1 MSSTKYIEK
10 NDYTRVLLTET
21 LPYETPI
28 IFSNDGLY
36 ERIKCIND
44 FPEFEKKLIR
54 LIIYGEKPT
63 VSKKSKQIKPTKPY
77 LYKICKDSVNFR
89 RLALLHPISQ
99 HQIKLFYEKYAS
111 LILHYCSISP
121 ASIRS
126 PKGIASTFYTKGL
139 WENLYQYKEN
149 QVSSVEKD
157 ALVKHMPSFFSY
169 NGYDRLYKFF
179 NSSEYFSLEKR
190 FRVQMSLDVSKC
202 FDSIY
207 THSITWATKDKAFT
221 KDNLNRNS
229 FGDAFDTLIRHGND
243 NETNG
248 IPIGPEVSRVF
259 SEIIFQKIDLLT
271 IEKLKSEGIDLKFD
285 INYVFKR
292 YVDDVYIF
300 ADNQEIAE
308 KIYAIYSDSLV
319 SFNLHTNV
327 SKSSITTRP
336 FASSKSRLIHEISNL
351 SNNFFDKFLEI
362 DGLRKLKPKKI
373 YRSSRLAKSFIESI
387 KVLCVHNN
395 VGYDEV
401 SSFVISSLTN
411 RVKRLIDTHE
421 VLNEEKSNYYH
432 VLKTI
437 LEVAFFLYEVAPSV
451 GASYKLSTM
460 IIFIIRFCRHYSLYE
475 EEIALKIFGLTND
488 LMLNESNRKQSISLE
503 GFIHLEFLNILLAV
517 RELGDLYLLPEI
529 TLKKLFLDQ
538 AELSYFTVTSCLFY
552 IKDDSKYD
560 TIRLALINYINQKLS
575 NLEDITI
582 NSEKAYL
589 LLDILSC
596 PYIPNSDRERLVQ
609 AVAFLLKISLNNSE
623 ISNLSHSF
631 KSQCWHTD
639 WSNVDLLNL
648 LEKKE
653 LKQSYS

>member
-1 MSSTKYIEK
+1 MSAARYIEK
-10 NDYTRVLLTET
+10 SDYTRVLLTET

-36 ERIKCIND
+36 ERIKYIND
-44 FPEFEKKLIR
+44 FSEFEKKLIK

-63 VSKKSKQIKPTKPY
+63 GNGRNKQIKHTKPY
-77 LYKICKDSVNFR
+77 LYKICKDNISFR

-99 HQIKLFYEKYAS
+99 YQTKLFYEKYTS

-126 PKGIASTFYTKGL
+126 PKDIASTFYTKGL

-149 QVSSVEKD
+149 QVSSVAKD
-157 ALVKHMPSFFSY
+157 AFVKHMPSFFSY
-169 NGYDRLYKFF
+169 KGYDRLYKFF
-179 NSSEYFSLEKR
+179 NSSEYFKLEQR

-207 THSITWATKDKAFT
+207 THSIAWATKDKDFT
-221 KDNLNRNS
+221 KSNLNRNT
-229 FGDAFDTLIRHGND
+229 FGDAFDALIRHGND

-248 IPIGPEVSRVF
+248 IPIGPEVSRIF

-271 IEKLKSEGIDLKFD
+271 IEKIKSEDINLEFGID
-285 INYVFKR
+285 YVFKR

-300 ADNQEIAE
+300 ADNQETAE

-319 SFNLHTNV
+319 SFNLHTNA

-336 FASSKSRLIHEISNL
+336 FASSKSRLMHEISNL

-362 DGLRKLKPKKI
+362 DELKKLKPKKI

-395 VGYDEV
+395 VGYDEI

-411 RVKRLIDTHE
+411 RIKRLIDTNE
-421 VLNEEKSNYYH
+421 VLNEERNNYYH

-437 LEVAFFLYEVAPSV
+437 IEVAFFLYEVAPSV

-460 IIFIIRFCRHYSLYE
+460 IIFIIRFCRQYSLYE

-488 LMLNESNRKQSISLE
+488 LMLNESNRVKSISLE

-517 RELGDLYLLPEI
+517 RELGGLYLLPET

-552 IKDDSKYD
+552 IKNDSKYD
-560 TIRLALINYINQKLS
+560 NIRLELINYINKKLS

-589 LLDILSC
+589 LLDTLSC
-596 PYIPNSDRERLVQ
+596 PYISNNDSEKLVKE
-609 AVAFLLKISLNNSE
+609 VASLLKMSLNDSE

-631 KSQCWHTD
+631 RSQYWHTD
-639 WSNVDLLNL
+639 WNNVDLLNL

>member
-1 MSSTKYIEK
+1 MPSTKFIEK
-10 NDYTRVLLTET
+10 SDYTRVLLTET

-36 ERIKCIND
+36 ERIKRIDN
-44 FPEFEKKLIR
+44 FPEFEKKLIK
-54 LIIYGEKPT
+54 LIVYGEKPT
-63 VSKKSKQIKPTKPY
+63 GNNKNRPIKPTKPY
-77 LYKICKDSVNFR
+77 LYKICKNNVNYR
-89 RLALLHPISQ
+89 RLALLHPTSQ
-99 HQIKLFYEKYAS
+99 YQAKLFYEKYAS
-111 LILHYCSISP
+111 LILYYCSISP

-139 WENLYQYKEN
+139 WENLYQYKED

-157 ALVKHMPSFFSY
+157 SLVKHMPSFFSY

-179 NSSEYFSLEKR
+179 NSSEYFGLEKR

-207 THSITWATKDKAFT
+207 THSIAWATKDKSFT
-221 KDNLNRNS
+221 KDNLNKNA

-271 IEKLKSEGIDLKFD
+271 IEKLKSEDIDLKFD

-300 ADNQEIAE
+300 ADNQEVAE
-308 KIYAIYSDSLV
+308 KVYAIYSDSLI
-319 SFNLHTNV
+319 SFNLHTNL
-327 SKSSITTRP
+327 SKSSIITRP
-336 FASSKSRLIHEISNL
+336 FASSKSRLIHEIGNL
-351 SNNFFDKFLEI
+351 SNNFFDKFLEV
-362 DGLRKLKPKKI
+362 DRLRKLKPKKI

-387 KVLCVHNN
+387 KVLCIHNK
-395 VGYDEV
+395 VGYDEI

-411 RVKRLIDTHE
+411 RIKRLIDTNE
-421 VLNEEKSNYYH
+421 VLYEEKIDYYH
-432 VLKTI
+432 VLRTI

-460 IIFIIRFCRHYSLYE
+460 IIFIIRFCRHYSVYE
-475 EEIALKIFGLTND
+475 EEIALKIFALTNS
-488 LMLNESNRKQSISLE
+488 LMLNESSRMQSIPLK

-517 RELGDLYLLPEI
+517 RELGDLYLLPET

-538 AELSYFTVTSCLFY
+538 GELSYFTIISCLFY
-552 IKDDSKYD
+552 IKDDKQYD
-560 TIRLALINYINQKLS
+560 IIRLELINYINQQLS
-575 NLEDITI
+575 NLKDITI

-596 PYIPNSDRERLVQ
+596 PYFSYNDSEKLVEE
-609 AVAFLLKISLNNSE
+609 VASLLKISLNTSE
-623 ISNLSHSF
+623 ISNLTHSF
-631 KSQCWHTD
+631 KNQCWHTD

>member
-1 MSSTKYIEK
+1 MSTKRNIEK
-10 NDYTRVLLTET
+10 SDYTRVLLTET

-36 ERIKCIND
+36 ERIKCIDD

-54 LIIYGEKPT
+54 LIIYGEKLAGNN
-63 VSKKSKQIKPTKPY
+63 KNKQIKPTKPY
-77 LYKICKDSVNFR
+77 LYKICKDNVNFR

-99 HQIKLFYEKYAS
+99 YQTKLFYEKYAS

-121 ASIRS
+121 ASIRC

-139 WENLYQYKEN
+139 WENLYQYKED

-179 NSSEYFSLEKR
+179 NSSEYFRLEKR

-207 THSITWATKDKAFT
+207 THSIAWATKDKAFT
-221 KDNLNRNS
+221 KSNLNKNT

-259 SEIIFQKIDLLT
+259 AEIIFQKIDLLA
-271 IEKLKSEGIDLKFD
+271 IEKLKSEDIDLKFN
-285 INYVFKR
+285 INYMFKR

-300 ADNQEIAE
+300 ADNEETAK
-308 KIYAIYSDSLV
+308 KIYAVYSDSLV
-319 SFNLHTNV
+319 SFNLHINV

-336 FASSKSRLIHEISNL
+336 FASSKSRLMREISDL
-351 SNNFFDKFLEI
+351 SNNFFDKFLEV
-362 DGLRKLKPKKI
+362 DDLRKLRPKKI

-395 VGYDEV
+395 VGYDEI

-411 RVKRLIDTHE
+411 RVKRLIDIKE
-421 VLNEEKSNYYH
+421 VSNEEKNDYYN

-460 IIFIIRFCRHYSLYE
+460 IIFIIRFCRHYNVYE

-488 LMLNESNRKQSISLE
+488 LMLNESNRMQSISLK
-503 GFIHLEFLNILLAV
+503 GFIHLEFLNVLLAV
-517 RELGDLYLLPEI
+517 RELGDLYLLPET

-538 AELSYFTVTSCLFY
+538 SELSYFTVTSCLFY
-552 IKDDSKYD
+552 IKDDKQYEI
-560 TIRLALINYINQKLS
+560 IRLELITYINQQLS

-596 PYIPNSDRERLVQ
+596 PYISNNDSEKLVEE
-609 AVAFLLKISLNNSE
+609 VASLLKISLNTNE
-623 ISNLSHSF
+623 ISNLTHSF

-639 WSNVDLLNL
+639 WSNIDILNL

>member
-1 MSSTKYIEK
+1 MSATKYIEK
-10 NDYTRVLLTET
+10 SDYTRVLLTET

-36 ERIKCIND
+36 ERIKRIDD
-44 FPEFEKKLIR
+44 FPEFEKKLIG
-54 LIIYGEKPT
+54 LIIYGEKT
-63 VSKKSKQIKPTKPY
+63 IGNRRNKQIKPTKPY

-99 HQIKLFYEKYAS
+99 YQTKLFYEKYAS
-111 LILHYCSISP
+111 LILYYCSISP
-121 ASIRS
+121 ASIRA

-139 WENLYQYKEN
+139 WENLYQYKED
-149 QVSSVEKD
+149 QISSVEKD

-169 NGYDRLYKFF
+169 KGYDRLYKFF
-179 NSSEYFSLEKR
+179 NSSEYFRLEKR

-207 THSITWATKDKAFT
+207 THSIAWATKDKAFT
-221 KDNLNRNS
+221 KDNLNKNA

-271 IEKLKSEGIDLKFD
+271 IEKLKSEDINLKFD

-327 SKSSITTRP
+327 SKALITTRP
-336 FASSKSRLIHEISNL
+336 FASSKSRLMHEISNL
-351 SNNFFDKFLEI
+351 SNNFFDKFLEV
-362 DGLRKLKPKKI
+362 DGLKKLRPKKI

-395 VGYDEV
+395 VGYDEI

-411 RVKRLIDTHE
+411 RVKRLIDTDE
-421 VLNEEKSNYYH
+421 VLNEEKSNYYR

-437 LEVAFFLYEVAPSV
+437 IEVAFFLYEVAPSV

-460 IIFIIRFCRHYSLYE
+460 VIFTIRFCRNYSVYE

-488 LMLNESNRKQSISLE
+488 LMLNESNRMQSISLE
-503 GFIHLEFLNILLAV
+503 GFIHLEFLNVLLAV
-517 RELGDLYLLPEI
+517 RELGDLYLLPET
-529 TLKKLFLDQ
+529 TLKKLFLGQDK
-538 AELSYFTVTSCLFY
+538 LSYFTVTSCLFY
-552 IKDDSKYD
+552 IKDNRQYD
-560 TIRLALINYINQKLS
+560 TIRLELIHYINRQLS
-575 NLEDITI
+575 NLKDITI

-596 PYIPNSDRERLVQ
+596 PYISSSDSEKLVEK
-609 AVAFLLKISLNNSE
+609 VAFLLKTSLNTSE
-623 ISNLSHSF
+623 ISNLVDSF
-631 KSQCWHTD
+631 KNQCWHTD